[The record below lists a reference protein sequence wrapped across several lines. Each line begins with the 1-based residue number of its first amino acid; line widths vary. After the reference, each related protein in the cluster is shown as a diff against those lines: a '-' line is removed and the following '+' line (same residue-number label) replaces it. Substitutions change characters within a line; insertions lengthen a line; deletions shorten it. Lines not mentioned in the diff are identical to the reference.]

1 MVLAE
6 AVVVGGAAAA
16 TKEVAAASA
25 SRMKAVARAQHAKSS
40 AAREK

>member
-6 AVVVGGAAAA
+6 AAVVGGAAAA
-16 TKEVAAASA
+16 TKEAAAASV
-25 SRMKAVARAQHAKSS
+25 SRMKAVARARYAKSS